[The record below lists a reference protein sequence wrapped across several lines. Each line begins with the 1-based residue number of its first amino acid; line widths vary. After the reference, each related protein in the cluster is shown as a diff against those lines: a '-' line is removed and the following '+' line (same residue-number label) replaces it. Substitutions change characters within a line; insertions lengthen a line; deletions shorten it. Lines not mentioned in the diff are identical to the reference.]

1 MNKKAILSVVL
12 GLVTASGAFAQGTF
26 NLVNGSPAVDAA
38 ISDSQGALIANPGY
52 WVQAFTAA
60 GPGAPA
66 NSLSPLGTPFRTEPG
81 DPGYFYNGVTAIP
94 GLAGG
99 VTASVQIRAWSDDQN
114 SYDAAVSAPGAQW
127 GASNVVDVDL
137 VSGTALNKELVG
149 LTAFSL
155 TLNPIPEPSVIMLG
169 VVGAG
174 LLWARRK
181 K

>member
-12 GLVTASGAFAQGTF
+12 GLVTASGALAQGTF
-26 NLVNGSPAVDAA
+26 NLVNGSPSVDAA
-38 ISDSQGALIANPGY
+38 ISDSQGALIPDTGF
-52 WVQAFTAA
+52 WIQAFTAA
-60 GPGAPA
+60 GPGAA
-66 NSLSPLGTPFRTEPG
+66 AGSLTALGTPFRSEVG
-81 DPGYFYNGVTAIP
+81 DPGYFYNGVTSIP

-99 VTASVQIRAWSDDQN
+99 TTASVQIRAWSDDQN
-114 SYDAAVSAPGAQW
+114 SYAAAVSNPGSQW

-149 LTAFSL
+149 LNAFQL
-155 TLNPIPEPSVIMLG
+155 TLNPVPEPSVIMLG
-169 VVGAG
+169 LAGAG